1 MRMTDPR
8 PTITTFV
15 LGPYQT
21 NCFVVSTPGSEPCWI
36 VDCGFEPGEMFQWIL
51 KQGLKPAALLL
62 THTHLDHIAGVD
74 MALSRFGPVPMFVH
88 EAEAGFASNAMLNL
102 SALIGMPV
110 EVTEPQ
116 HLLRDGQR
124 LELNG
129 TQWRV
134 LHTPG
139 HSPGGVCFVHDA
151 SRQAIVGDTLFAGSI
166 GRFDFPSSDPARLRH
181 SIGTILMSL
190 PDDTTIHPGHGTSTT
205 VSTERRT
212 NPYVI
217 HGF

>member
-1 MRMTDPR
+1 MPDR

-21 NCFVVSTPGSEPCWI
+21 NCFVVSTPGAADCWI
-36 VDCGFEPGEMFQWIL
+36 VDCGFEPGEMFDRIVSRN
-51 KQGLKPAALLL
+51 LKPVALVL

-74 MALSRFGPVPMFVH
+74 LALSRFGSIPIFVH
-88 EAEAGFASNAMLNL
+88 EAEAGFASNSTLNL

-116 HLLRDGQR
+116 HLLRDGQS
-124 LELNG
+124 LDLNG
-129 TQWRV
+129 TPWRV

-139 HSPGGVCFVHDA
+139 HSPGGVCLIHDA
-151 SRQAIVGDTLFAGSI
+151 SKQAIVGDTLFAGSI
-166 GRFDFPSSDPARLRH
+166 GRFDFPTSDPARLRH
-181 SIGTILMSL
+181 SITHVLMSL
-190 PDDTTIHPGHGTSTT
+190 PDDMTIHPGHGPQTT
-205 VSTERRT
+205 IGVERRT
-212 NPYVI
+212 NPFVI